1 MSNEVVTI
9 ESIIGSVAPVF
20 DRIRVDKTIEFAREQ
35 EFALQTLYGNDYAR
49 QIALKNPQ
57 SVRDAVTNVAAIGIS
72 LNPAKKQAY
81 LVPRKGGITLVISY
95 MGLADL
101 AIDSGSIRWVKSEVV
116 RQADKLTLQ
125 GVDKPPV
132 HEFDP
137 FSRDRGEIVGVYCV
151 AKTADGDYLVDTMS
165 VDEVNAIRD
174 RSDAWQAWITKKR
187 PCPWVTDYS
196 EMAKKTLVKRAS
208 KMWPKTERLDK
219 AVHHL
224 NTDAGEGID
233 FAAEAVAA
241 QGKPSFNIGNI
252 LARIDGAENEKAI
265 DAIRKEGLT
274 AASDARDKG
283 AYDRIR
289 AAVLKRRR
297 DLGIVIDA
305 ESGVAQ

>member
-9 ESIIGSVAPVF
+9 ESIIGSVATNFERV
-20 DRIRVDKTIEFAREQ
+20 RVDAAIEFAREQ
-35 EFALQTLYGNDYAR
+35 EFALQALYSNDYAR

-137 FSRDRGEIVGVYCV
+137 FSLDRGDIVGVYCV

-165 VDEVNAIRD
+165 ADEVNAIRD
-174 RSDAWQAWITKKR
+174 RSDAWQAWIAKKR

-208 KMWPKTERLDK
+208 KMWPKTERLDQ

-224 NTDAGEGID
+224 NTDGGEGID
-233 FAAEAVAA
+233 FATEQAPQAPAATSREEWLGKAMLAQSVEEMTKISKAGAKAFNEARDRDGYRAFAEAV
-241 QGKPSFNIGNI
+241 QK
-252 LARIDGAENEKAI
+252 RGAELRNKEAI
-265 DAIRKEGLT
+265 D
-274 AASDARDKG
+274 
-283 AYDRIR
+283 
-289 AAVLKRRR
+289 V
-297 DLGIVIDA
+297 
-305 ESGVAQ
+305 

>member
-1 MSNEVVTI
+1 MSNEVMTI

-20 DRIRVDKTIEFAREQ
+20 ERIRVDKTIEFAREQ
-35 EFALQTLYGNDYAR
+35 EFALQSIYSNDYAR

-57 SVRDAVTNVAAIGIS
+57 SVRDAVTNIAAIGIS

-101 AIDSGSIRWVKSEVV
+101 AVESGSIRWVKCEVV
-116 RQADKLTLQ
+116 RQADRLILK

-137 FSRDRGEIVGVYCV
+137 FAKDRGDIVGVYCV
-151 AKTADGDYLVDTMS
+151 AKTIDGDYLTDTMQI
-165 VDEVNAIRD
+165 DEVNAIRD
-174 RSDAWQAWITKKR
+174 RSDAWQAWIAKKR

-224 NTDAGEGID
+224 NTDGGEGID
-233 FAAEAVAA
+233 FAAEQAIEPDRPALNV
-241 QGKPSFNIGNI
+241 GNI
-252 LARIDGAENEKAI
+252 LARLDGAESGKEI

-274 AASDARDKG
+274 AASEARDKG

-289 AAVLKRRR
+289 AAVLKRRKE
-297 DLGIVIDA
+297 LGIVIDA
-305 ESGVAQ
+305 EGSSK

>member
-57 SVRDAVTNVAAIGIS
+57 SVRDALTNVAAIGIS

-125 GVDKPPV
+125 GVDKPPI

-137 FSRDRGEIVGVYCV
+137 FSRDRGDIVGVYCV

-174 RSDAWQAWITKKR
+174 RSDAWQAWVTKKR
-187 PCPWVTDYS
+187 PCPWTTDYS

-208 KMWPKTERLDK
+208 KMWPKTERLDQ

-224 NTDAGEGID
+224 NTDGGEGID
-233 FAAEAVAA
+233 FAIEQAAQAPAATSREEWLGKAMLAQSVEEMTKISKAGAKAFNEARDRDGYRAFAEAV
-241 QGKPSFNIGNI
+241 QK
-252 LARIDGAENEKAI
+252 RGAELRNKEAI
-265 DAIRKEGLT
+265 D
-274 AASDARDKG
+274 
-283 AYDRIR
+283 
-289 AAVLKRRR
+289 V
-297 DLGIVIDA
+297 
-305 ESGVAQ
+305 

>member
-1 MSNEVVTI
+1 MSNEVATI
-9 ESIIGSVAPVF
+9 ESIIGSVAQVF
-20 DRIRVDKTIEFAREQ
+20 ERVRVDTTIEFAREQ
-35 EFALQTLYGNDYAR
+35 EFALQAIYSNDYAR

-137 FSRDRGEIVGVYCV
+137 FARDRGEIVGVYCV
-151 AKTADGDYLVDTMS
+151 AKTIDGDYLVDTMPI
-165 VDEVNAIRD
+165 DEINAIRD

-208 KMWPKTERLDK
+208 KMWPKTERLDQ

-224 NTDAGEGID
+224 NTDGGEGID
-233 FAAEAVAA
+233 FAAEQATQASATTSREEWLGKAMLAQSVDEMTKISKAGAKAFNEARDRDGYRAFAEAV
-241 QGKPSFNIGNI
+241 QK
-252 LARIDGAENEKAI
+252 RGAELRNKEAI
-265 DAIRKEGLT
+265 D
-274 AASDARDKG
+274 
-283 AYDRIR
+283 
-289 AAVLKRRR
+289 V
-297 DLGIVIDA
+297 
-305 ESGVAQ
+305 

>member
-1 MSNEVVTI
+1 MSNEVMTI

-20 DRIRVDKTIEFAREQ
+20 ERIRVDKTIEFAREQ
-35 EFALQTLYGNDYAR
+35 EFALQSIYSNDYAR

-57 SVRDAVTNVAAIGIS
+57 SVRDAVTNIAAIGIS

-101 AIDSGSIRWVKSEVV
+101 AVESGSIRWVKCEVV
-116 RQADKLTLQ
+116 RQADHLILK

-137 FSRDRGEIVGVYCV
+137 FAKDRGDIVGVYCV
-151 AKTADGDYLVDTMS
+151 AKTVDGDYLTDTMS
-165 VDEVNAIRD
+165 IDEVNAIRD

-196 EMAKKTLVKRAS
+196 EMVKKTLVKRAS

-224 NTDAGEGID
+224 NTDGGEGID
-233 FAAEAVAA
+233 FATEQAIEPDRPALNV
-241 QGKPSFNIGNI
+241 GNI
-252 LARIDGAENEKAI
+252 LARLDGAESGKEI

-274 AASDARDKG
+274 AASEARDKG

-289 AAVLKRRR
+289 AAVLKRRKE
-297 DLGIVIDA
+297 LGIVIDA
-305 ESGVAQ
+305 EGPSK